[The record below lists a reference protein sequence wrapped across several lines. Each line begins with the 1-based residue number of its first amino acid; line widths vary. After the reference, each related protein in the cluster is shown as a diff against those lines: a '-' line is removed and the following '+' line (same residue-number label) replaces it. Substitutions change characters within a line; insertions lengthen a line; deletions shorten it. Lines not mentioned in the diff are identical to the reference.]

1 MKRFFLNWVVLAV
14 SVVAAAFLTSMVLP
28 GGFVVELKGAGD
40 VISLFLATGLL
51 SLLNATLGKLIK
63 LIALPLNC
71 LTLGLFS
78 LVVNAAMLMVV
89 GSLNLGL
96 TVNGFLPALLGSIL
110 IAAVSATLGAF
121 VKDKK
126 DD

>member
-1 MKRFFLNWVVLAV
+1 MRRFFLNWIVLAV
-14 SVVAAAFLTSMVLP
+14 SVVAAALLTSMVLP

-40 VISLFLATGLL
+40 VVSLFLATGLL
-51 SLLNATLGKLIK
+51 SLLNATLGRLIK

-110 IAAVSATLGAF
+110 VAAVSAALGAF